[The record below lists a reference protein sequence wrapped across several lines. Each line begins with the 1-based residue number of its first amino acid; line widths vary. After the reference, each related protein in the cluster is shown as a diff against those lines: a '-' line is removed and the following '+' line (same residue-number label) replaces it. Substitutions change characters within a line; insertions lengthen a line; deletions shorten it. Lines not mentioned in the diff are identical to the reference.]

1 MSGEPSWLLEARG
14 LTAFYGP
21 SQVLHG
27 CSLSVAQGE
36 CVAVLG
42 RNGVGKTTLV
52 HALGGLMPIRD
63 GSVIFDGEDLTHQ
76 PSEKRLAAGL
86 TLVPQ
91 GHRVFGSLTVAENL
105 AVAARGQDRT
115 MAWHTQEVLER
126 FPILRDRADQSAASL
141 SGGQQQMLAVARAL
155 LGNGRLVLMDEPS
168 EGLDPHRVAL
178 IGRIIRELKR
188 RHTSVLLIEQRV
200 TFAVNIADRVAFME
214 RGEIV
219 ETVDG
224 DEVRSDPASVARNLG
239 LMVA

>member
-1 MSGEPSWLLEARG
+1 MLLEAHG

-27 CSLSVAQGE
+27 CSIDVADGE

-52 HALGGLMPIRD
+52 HALTGLMPITA
-63 GSVIFDGEDLTHQ
+63 GSVRLDGQDLTHR
-76 PSEKRLAAGL
+76 PVEKRLAAGL

-91 GHRVFGSLTVAENL
+91 GHRVFRSLTVAENL
-105 AVAARGQDRT
+105 AVAVRQQDQAGAWRT
-115 MAWHTQEVLER
+115 DDVLQR
-126 FPILRDRADQSAASL
+126 FPILDERAEQSAASL

-155 LGNGRLVLMDEPS
+155 LGNGRMMVMDEPS

-178 IGRIIRELKR
+178 IGRILAELKDR
-188 RHTSVLLIEQRV
+188 GTAILLIEQRV
-200 TFAVNIADRVAFME
+200 AFALKVADRVAFME

-219 ETVDG
+219 ETVSG
-224 DEVRSDPASVARNLG
+224 DEVRADPESVARNLG
-239 LMVA
+239 LMVG

>member
-1 MSGEPSWLLEARG
+1 MLLEAGG

-27 CSLSVAQGE
+27 CTIDVAAGE

-52 HALGGLMPIRD
+52 HALAGLLPIRD
-63 GSVIFDGEDLTHQ
+63 GSVLLDGQDLTHR
-76 PSEKRLAAGL
+76 PAEKRLAAGM

-91 GHRVFGSLTVAENL
+91 GHRVFRSLTVAENL
-105 AVAARGQDRT
+105 AVAARQPSHDGASQT
-115 MAWHTQEVLER
+115 MWQTEDVLER
-126 FPILRDRADQSAASL
+126 FPILAERAEQSAASL
-141 SGGQQQMLAVARAL
+141 SGGQQQMLAVARAM
-155 LGNGRLVLMDEPS
+155 LGNGRLMLMDEPS

-178 IGRIIRELKR
+178 IGRIVRELKDR
-188 RHTSVLLIEQRV
+188 GTAVLLIEQRV
-200 TFAVNIADRVAFME
+200 AFALKVADRVAFME

-219 ETVDG
+219 ETVAG
-224 DEVRSDPASVARNLG
+224 DEVRADPASVARNLG